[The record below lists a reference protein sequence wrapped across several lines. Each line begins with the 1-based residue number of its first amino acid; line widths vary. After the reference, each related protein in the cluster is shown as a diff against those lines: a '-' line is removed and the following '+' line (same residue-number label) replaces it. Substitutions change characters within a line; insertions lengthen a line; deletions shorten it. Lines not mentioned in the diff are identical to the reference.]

1 MKIIPVVG
9 KTYYGKWVHYSK
21 PWKQRQL
28 NGEYKEFNERRSTYK
43 VKRALTVTPCYGCPC
58 RRAIEEYGEFDRWG
72 CSLGAEVV
80 ELPTRMDNKY
90 YLDSSLT
97 TDSSVI
103 GSEDCPLIS
112 IQHRGGTFF
121 KPTRTVTVYE
131 IRDGSQYRLKGEASK

>member
-9 KTYYGKWVHYSK
+9 KTYYGKWFHYSK

-43 VKRALTVTPCYGCPC
+43 VKRALTVTPCHSCPC
-58 RRAIEEYGEFDRWG
+58 RCIIEDCGEFDHWG

-97 TDSSVI
+97 TDSEVI

-112 IQHRGGTFF
+112 IQHRGGVYL
-121 KPTRTVTVYE
+121 KPTATVTVYE
-131 IRDGSQYRLKGEASK
+131 IKDSSQYRQKMEVPK